1 MARIV
6 KEIEVAGRRLKALFD
21 TGSLHSYIKAEFP
34 LPASRRVTPI
44 SVGLG
49 GTVRRLDERCD
60 LTATIDG
67 LEFDVTAYAVDEL
80 GETEHG
86 DLDAIIGALTME
98 EWYIK
103 LDPYTGELDLS
114 SLREREFTEYSI
126 GGTCLT
132 EAE

>member
-6 KEIEVAGRRLKALFD
+6 KEIEVAGRRWKALFD
-21 TGSLHSYIKAEFP
+21 TGSLRSYIKAEFR
-34 LPASRRVTPI
+34 LPASRKVTPI
-44 SVGLG
+44 TVGLG

-60 LTATIDG
+60 LTVTIDG
-67 LEFDVTAYAVDEL
+67 LELDMTAYTVDEL

-86 DLDAIIGALTME
+86 HLDAIIGGLTME

-103 LDPYTGELDLS
+103 LDPHTGELDLS
-114 SLREREFTEYSI
+114 GLRKREFTEYSI
-126 GGTCLT
+126 GKMCLA